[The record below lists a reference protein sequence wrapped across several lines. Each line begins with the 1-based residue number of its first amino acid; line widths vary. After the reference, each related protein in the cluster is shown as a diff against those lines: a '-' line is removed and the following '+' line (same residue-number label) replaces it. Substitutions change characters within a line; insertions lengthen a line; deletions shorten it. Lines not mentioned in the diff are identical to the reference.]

1 MSAHGPPRFDVSALS
16 DPGCVRENNED
27 RARVVRPADPGV
39 IDAKGILVLVA
50 DGMGGHSAGEVAS
63 EICCAAVHRA
73 YYDDAS
79 ATPQALRGALLEAN
93 RLIFEAASRDPRLHG
108 MGTTCTALVLRGW
121 QAFWAHVGDSRL
133 YLARD
138 DGLYQMTQDHS
149 VVARL
154 VADGQLA
161 RAEARHH
168 ADRNVILRALG
179 THPDVQVDAVE
190 QPLDLRPGDR
200 FLLSTD
206 GLTDPV
212 DDGELL
218 QVLGSGAAAAACQ
231 GLVARARA
239 HGAPD
244 NVTAVVVDV
253 HAEGPHALEIPR
265 ETAAWDVTGPAAG
278 GDAAV
283 DGASGASAR

>member
-1 MSAHGPPRFDVSALS
+1 VSALS

-27 RARVVRPADPGV
+27 RARVVRPADPRVAGEKGV
-39 IDAKGILVLVA
+39 LVLVA

-73 YYDDAS
+73 YYDGAA
-79 ATPQALRGALLEAN
+79 ATAPALRDALLDAN
-93 RLIFEAASRDPRLHG
+93 RRILDAASRDPRLHG

-133 YLARD
+133 YLARGG
-138 DGLYQMTQDHS
+138 GLYQMTEDHS

-154 VADGQLA
+154 VADGQLR

-179 THPDVQVDAVE
+179 THAEVEVDVSG
-190 QPLDLRPGDR
+190 QPLDLQPGDR
-200 FLLSTD
+200 LLLSTD

-212 DDGELL
+212 GESELL
-218 QVLGSGAAAAACQ
+218 EALQSGPAAEACRR
-231 GLVARARA
+231 LVARARA
-239 HGAPD
+239 RGAPD
-244 NVTAVVVDV
+244 NVTVVVVEV
-253 HAEGPHALEIPR
+253 HAGEGPALEAPP
-265 ETAAWDVTGPAAG
+265 ETAAWRAAGPAPG
-278 GDAAV
+278 PRAA
-283 DGASGASAR
+283 R